1 MKFILRTLITGAV
14 IFGVSYFL
22 PALIRVADFQSAV
35 LAALVL
41 AVANAVVRPVVAL
54 FSLPITILTL
64 GLFALVINALMLY
77 IVAAVIGPGFHLQG
91 FWQAMVAAIIISF
104 LGTGLSSRLVD

>member
-1 MKFILRTLITGAV
+1 MVITGGV

-22 PALIRVADFQSAV
+22 PSLIRVADFQAAL

-41 AVANAVVRPVVAL
+41 AIANAVIRPVVVVL
-54 FSLPITILTL
+54 SLPITILTL

-77 IVAAVIGPGFHLQG
+77 FVAAVIGPGFQLQG
-91 FWQAMVAAIIISF
+91 FWQAIVAAVLISVVS
-104 LGTGLSSRLVD
+104 TGVSSRLVD